1 MTRSETEGHRG
12 ENMIKRY
19 FAVFCYILSLTFFL
33 SCATV
38 QEKADPK
45 ASLEKLAQQYW
56 TKRLV
61 EGDFRYT
68 YNLEMEKDE
77 GALSFEAYSEKLKKV
92 GRCVSVETKEVT
104 ITGDRGEVFMS
115 VGCNIPTKGYK
126 QTLQDLWLYT
136 SGGWKH
142 KYFPIK

>member
-1 MTRSETEGHRG
+1 MTR
-12 ENMIKRY
+12 RY
-19 FAVFCYILSLTFFL
+19 LSLLFYIASLMLFL

-45 ASLEKLAQQYW
+45 ASLEKLAKEYW

-61 EGDFRYT
+61 EGDFKYT
-68 YNLEMEKDE
+68 YNLEMEKGE
-77 GALSFEAYSEKLKKV
+77 GTLSFEAYSEKLKKV

-104 ITGDRGEVFMS
+104 IEGDRGIVFMS
-115 VGCNIPTKGYK
+115 VGCNIPSKGYK
-126 QTLQDLWLYT
+126 QTLQDLWLYR
-136 SGGWKH
+136 SGEWKH